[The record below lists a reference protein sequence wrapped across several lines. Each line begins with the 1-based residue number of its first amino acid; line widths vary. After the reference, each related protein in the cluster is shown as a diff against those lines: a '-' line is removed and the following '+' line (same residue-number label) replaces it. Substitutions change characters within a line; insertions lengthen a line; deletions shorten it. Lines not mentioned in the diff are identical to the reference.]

1 METYG
6 KFELYRKL
14 LTTMA
19 QLDGP
24 PGYGG
29 FRPDSM
35 HPLSN
40 SIGMGMAGGPLRPG
54 PADPGSIG
62 MPLYDATKH

>member
-1 METYG
+1 LETYR
-6 KFELYRKL
+6 KFELYHNL

-29 FRPDSM
+29 FRPETM
-35 HPLSN
+35 RQLSA
-40 SIGMGMAGGPLRPG
+40 SIG
-54 PADPGSIG
+54 
-62 MPLYDATKH
+62 